1 MAILPSESLIFN
13 PQKAKFSKKILIF
26 VVENSADTLFPS
38 QSFDWLRLR
47 PVSFSYA
54 GSNIRQSGRS
64 GLACAADILLKTTLF
79 MISLGIF
86 GIEPAVFAIVALLTG
101 VALVA
106 LAMWLAGLISPR
118 SFNPQKG
125 EAYECGIPTRGES
138 MTRFHV
144 GYYLFA
150 ILFLMF
156 DVETVFL
163 FPWAVN
169 LKGMINNPE
178 IGGAGVGA
186 VAVFF
191 AILVLGLVYA
201 WRKGALEWK

>member
-1 MAILPSESLIFN
+1 
-13 PQKAKFSKKILIF
+13 
-26 VVENSADTLFPS
+26 
-38 QSFDWLRLR
+38 
-47 PVSFSYA
+47 
-54 GSNIRQSGRS
+54 
-64 GLACAADILLKTTLF
+64 

-86 GIEPAVFAIVALLTG
+86 GIDAAVFAIVALLTG
-101 VALVA
+101 AGLVA
-106 LAMWLAGLISPR
+106 IALWLAGLISPR

-125 EAYECGIPTRGES
+125 EAYECGIPTRGTS
-138 MTRFHV
+138 MTRFSV

-163 FPWAVN
+163 FPWAVK
-169 LKGMINNPE
+169 LQGL
-178 IGGAGVGA
+178 GWDGVLS

-191 AILVLGLVYA
+191 GILVLGLAYA

>member
-1 MAILPSESLIFN
+1 MLSL
-13 PQKAKFSKKILIF
+13 
-26 VVENSADTLFPS
+26 D
-38 QSFDWLRLR
+38 
-47 PVSFSYA
+47 
-54 GSNIRQSGRS
+54 
-64 GLACAADILLKTTLF
+64 
-79 MISLGIF
+79 IF
-86 GIEPAVFAIVALLTG
+86 GIQNNALLALVALLTG

-106 LAMWLAGLISPR
+106 LALWLAGLISPR

-125 EAYECGIPTRGES
+125 EAYECGIPTRGGS

-163 FPWAVN
+163 FPWGVRVRE
-169 LKGMINNPE
+169 L
-178 IGGAGVGA
+178 GGDGLISI
-186 VAVFF
+186 AVFF
-191 AILVLGLVYA
+191 GILVLVLVYA

>member
-1 MAILPSESLIFN
+1 
-13 PQKAKFSKKILIF
+13 
-26 VVENSADTLFPS
+26 
-38 QSFDWLRLR
+38 
-47 PVSFSYA
+47 
-54 GSNIRQSGRS
+54 
-64 GLACAADILLKTTLF
+64 

-86 GIEPAVFAIVALLTG
+86 GVDAAVLAVVALLTG
-101 VALVA
+101 AGLVW

-138 MTRFHV
+138 MARFHV

-156 DVETVFL
+156 DVETVLL
-163 FPWAVN
+163 FPWAVQ
-169 LKGMINNPE
+169 LKA
-178 IGGAGVGA
+178 IGSQGVLC

-191 AILVLGLVYA
+191 FILVLGLAYA